1 MLKPFSED
9 ITTGSEDYTEIKLNL
24 SSKQWQD
31 LRKEIAHWK
40 RTGGTLHAKM
50 TGKSDVKEV
59 KELIAKRGPNLTE
72 EEEARLYQT
81 PGIIPPWY
89 PKNPNEE
96 SYFYHA
102 MKAIR
107 ELDVSAAEV
116 LAAVDKEYDDESTLT
131 EKQRR
136 ILLVGWGQEFAEKSK
151 VIAAIAEK
159 KALFS
164 KELAEWIAR
173 HAGLRLTSKVLSTI
187 GKFLMPAI
195 NVIWTAEIGWDAY
208 KFLKARPGMMSDE
221 LIKALK
227 EGRVSEENIEKV
239 RTAFYLLREKK
250 MKPAEVKKVMEKYSE
265 KKNVIPYGEFYH
277 KDIGWY

>member
-89 PKNPNEE
+89 PKDPNEE

-239 RTAFYLLREKK
+239 KTAFYLLREKK

-277 KDIGWY
+277 KDVGWY

>member
-59 KELIAKRGPNLTE
+59 KELIAKRRSNLTE

-89 PKNPNEE
+89 PKDPNEE

-102 MKAIR
+102 IRAIKQ
-107 ELDVSAAEV
+107 LNVSAAEV

-131 EKQRR
+131 ERQRN
-136 ILLVGWGQEFAEKSK
+136 ILRVGWGQEFGEKSK
-151 VIAAIAEK
+151 VIATITEK
-159 KALFS
+159 KVLFS

-239 RTAFYLLREKK
+239 KTAFYLLREKK

>member
-9 ITTGSEDYTEIKLNL
+9 ITTGSEDYTEIRLNL
-24 SSKQWQD
+24 GSKQWQD

-89 PKNPNEE
+89 PKDPNEE

>member
-89 PKNPNEE
+89 PKDPNEE

-131 EKQRR
+131 ERQRN
-136 ILLVGWGQEFAEKSK
+136 ILRVGWGQEFGEKSK
-151 VIAAIAEK
+151 VIATITEK
-159 KALFS
+159 KVLFS

-239 RTAFYLLREKK
+239 KTAFYLLREKK